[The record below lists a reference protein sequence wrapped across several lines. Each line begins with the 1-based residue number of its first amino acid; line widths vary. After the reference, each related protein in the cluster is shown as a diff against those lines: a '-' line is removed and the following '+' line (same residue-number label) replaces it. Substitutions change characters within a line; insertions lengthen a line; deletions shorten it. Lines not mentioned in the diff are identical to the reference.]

1 MDLDIYSVTLNQSA
15 IRKTMKIHVFRT
27 GQESFFFPR
36 VILFLIFVLNI
47 PVVKDEPHSFSG
59 AGVGHTEVY
68 QQYQAWVWSVE

>member
-1 MDLDIYSVTLNQSA
+1 M
-15 IRKTMKIHVFRT
+15 
-27 GQESFFFPR
+27 FFFPR
-36 VILFLIFVLNI
+36 VILFLIFALNI